1 MPLPPVEPAEYATLS
16 TRHTRLS
23 AHAPVQL
30 ALRAQ
35 TGTRIRCQRVP
46 HYEMLAMILQAI
58 QAAVAYITIN
68 NTHYLINSAV
78 CIMIFSKFFRF
89 FHTSAVSKE

>member
-1 MPLPPVEPAEYATLS
+1 M
-16 TRHTRLS
+16 
-23 AHAPVQL
+23 QL

-78 CIMIFSKFFRF
+78 NTMIFPDSSDSSIHRLSLRNDLLSLSHEPESLLFDNDL
-89 FHTSAVSKE
+89 